1 MKAGVGFVRSFS
13 ADNMIS
19 FSDPACLTGGR
30 TQRVN
35 FHPDESRPPP
45 PGSINANV
53 FVSKTPCGHSN
64 PPCVV
69 LIPPDQRSKREYSA
83 ADVGNKVF

>member
-1 MKAGVGFVRSFS
+1 MRSFS

-19 FSDPACLTGGR
+19 FSDPALRLTGGR

-45 PGSINANV
+45 PGSINVNV
-53 FVSKTPCGHSN
+53 FVSKTPCGRSN